1 MQDNDVDNPFI
12 DIIALRRHQEVD
24 AGVAVTGP
32 ARAPRIRLV
41 SEPDLPDAQKL
52 SWLVLGTG
60 LEDAAA
66 AGQALAL
73 REAALNLLGEDDG
86 GLVGG
91 LSQALGID
99 SVSFGRS
106 VSAGRDPLS
115 TARLGPPGLSVPGA
129 ASGSAAAAGSVRQE
143 VVSVSKRLNS
153 RLTLSYERGL
163 QGLWNLVR
171 LQYEISNRLSLRAQ
185 SGSENA
191 VDLLYFWWFD

>member
-1 MQDNDVDNPFI
+1 
-12 DIIALRRHQEVD
+12 
-24 AGVAVTGP
+24 
-32 ARAPRIRLV
+32 
-41 SEPDLPDAQKL
+41 
-52 SWLVLGTG
+52 
-60 LEDAAA
+60 
-66 AGQALAL
+66 
-73 REAALNLLGEDDG
+73 
-86 GLVGG
+86 
-91 LSQALGID
+91 
-99 SVSFGRS
+99 
-106 VSAGRDPLS
+106 
-115 TARLGPPGLSVPGA
+115 VPGA